1 MDRSKATEQFAL
13 FDIVIPEQIIYPQEI
28 ICKEKKTKCMGILIE
43 LIFLLII
50 LVFNNKIIVRIS
62 MKRPFIGFWK
72 MQL

>member
-43 LIFLLII
+43 LIFLL
-50 LVFNNKIIVRIS
+50 LEN
-62 MKRPFIGFWK
+62 
-72 MQL
+72 LE